1 MSFVRVLEPRM
12 AVVPESESLHV
23 ISGGSQ
29 RMTTQVLTAD
39 SSQVLAP
46 LVSAV
51 WSINPP
57 SNQTVIDRFIKVR
70 AYMEVKCT
78 GGNFEIASNDCMR
91 QFPLNSLVDVTSVRI
106 NGESISD
113 NSGDILHAQLC
124 YHNEAEDRRKSWS
137 TTAAQP
143 DMYQNLQDYL
153 VLGTARNVAANYGEN
168 SLEPTRGGFEVE
180 VVDPQTLR
188 FVVTEPL
195 FISPMY
201 NGAGRQ
207 VEGFVN
213 VNELNINLRFKS
225 MTERF
230 MTLAPRLAPGVN
242 ITSCT
247 AQFYRAPEV
256 LINYLTP
263 DNLQALPDTQTLG
276 YTKPQSYLRQLSPDF
291 AIGETRT
298 VTSDSIRLSQIPS
311 KIMLFARRQEAAS
324 TFDKPDSF
332 LKIKGVSVDFNNESG
347 LLAGATQQD
356 LFEISRRNGCNLS
369 YPQFT
374 QYRGGVLVLDMGK
387 DIGLVDSLAPGVQ
400 GSFTIRVSVTFENVS
415 GEAYPASYYMVLYN
429 VGAFSIS
436 QNSARSSLGNLSQSM
451 VLSSS
456 GGMHMPHHE
465 HSMLKGG
472 SLLGSLS
479 TIIPRG
485 HVRGASGKMEDDEKE
500 PSSMPARRVI
510 GGSLRRR

>member
-1 MSFVRVLEPRM
+1 MSFVSILEPRM

-29 RMTTQVLTAD
+29 RLTTQVITSD
-39 SSQVLAP
+39 SSQVNAP
-46 LVSAV
+46 LVSAI

-70 AYMEVKCT
+70 AYVEVKCT
-78 GGNFEIASNDCMR
+78 GGDFEIASNDCMR
-91 QFPLNSLVDVTSVRI
+91 QFPLNSLIDVTSIRI
-106 NGESISD
+106 NGESVSD

-124 YHNEAEDRRKSWS
+124 YHNEPEDRKKSWS

-143 DMYQNLQDYL
+143 DQYQALEDYL
-153 VLGTARNVAANYGEN
+153 VLGTSRNVAANYGEN
-168 SLEPTRGGFEVE
+168 SLEPTRGGFQVE

-188 FVVTEPL
+188 FIVTEPL

-201 NGAGRQ
+201 QGSGKQ

-242 ITSCT
+242 ITSCS
-247 AQFYRAPEV
+247 AQFYRQPEV

-263 DNLQALPDTQTLG
+263 DNLQMLPDTQTLG

-291 AIGETRT
+291 AVGETRS

-347 LLAGATQQD
+347 LLAGATEQD

-374 QYRGGVLVLDMGK
+374 QYRGGVLVLEMGK

-400 GSFTIRVSVTFENVS
+400 GSFTIRVTVTFENVS
-415 GEAYPASYYMVLYN
+415 GDTYPASYYMVLYN

-451 VLSSS
+451 VLSAHS
-456 GGMHMPHHE
+456 GMSMPHHE
-465 HSMLKGG
+465 REMLHGG

-479 TIIPRG
+479 TIIPKG
-485 HVRGASGKMEDDEKE
+485 HVRGASGKMEDEEKE
-500 PSSMPARRVI
+500 PSAMPMRRVI
-510 GGSLRRR
+510 GGSLKRR